1 MTGDDEPE
9 TGPEYFPGS
18 PLPAGGRAAVE
29 TGQADRARPDVPQA
43 PDAGPGAAGP
53 AGSGPAGAKHARAA
67 GRGRPLWKEL
77 PVLVVAAL
85 VIALVIKTF
94 VVQAFYIPS
103 GSMQN
108 TLEIGDK
115 VLVNK
120 LVYHLR
126 PIRAGDIIVFDGAG
140 SWDANPAPAR
150 ASNPGALLYDVTL
163 RPLLRSIGGLFGT
176 APGQTD
182 YIKRVIGVPGDRVA
196 CCDSKGLITVN
207 GVALHEKSYLYP
219 GNRPGDAPEGEE
231 AHFHLTVPPGRLW
244 VLGDHRDISDDSRG
258 HVADPGTGTIPENKV
273 IGRAF
278 MIVWPPS
285 RWRVL
290 SVPSTFAQPGVTP
303 AAAGQAAVRLAP
315 AAPYLPLG
323 GGFAAALPLTY
334 LRRRMVLRRAGRTGG
349 TGRGGGLDDTLR
361 AEGPRQR
368 RRRAGEA
375 EVSEID
381 AG

>member
-1 MTGDDEPE
+1 
-9 TGPEYFPGS
+9 
-18 PLPAGGRAAVE
+18 V
-29 TGQADRARPDVPQA
+29 
-43 PDAGPGAAGP
+43 
-53 AGSGPAGAKHARAA
+53 
-67 GRGRPLWKEL
+67 
-77 PVLVVAAL
+77 AL
-85 VIALVIKTF
+85 VIALLIKSF

-140 SWDANPAPAR
+140 SWDAVPAPAH
-150 ASNPGALLYDVTL
+150 ASNPAALLYDVTL

-182 YIKRVIGVPGDRVA
+182 YIKRVIGVPGDHVA
-196 CCDSKGLITVN
+196 CCNSQGLITVN

-219 GNRPGDAPEGEE
+219 GNQAGNAPAG
-231 AHFHLTVPPGRLW
+231 AKARFNLTVPPGRLW

-258 HVADPGTGTIPENKV
+258 HVADPGNGTIPENKV

-278 MIVWPPS
+278 MIVWPPG

-290 SVPSTFAQPGVTP
+290 PVPATFAQPGVTP
-303 AAAGQAAVRLAP
+303 AAAGRAGGPVSGRAGAAGAERPAATAELAAGVRLAP

-323 GGFAAALPLTY
+323 GGLAGALPLTY
-334 LRRRMVLRRAGRTGG
+334 WRRRMAMRRAAQRCG
-349 TGRGGGLDDTLR
+349 TGRVAR
-361 AEGPRQR
+361 
-368 RRRAGEA
+368 
-375 EVSEID
+375 
-381 AG
+381 